1 MRSLVLYLTVLVNVA
16 NSFQPSSFQT
26 TIRRQPLRVWPTK
39 ATNVR
44 SRQTTRPSCVSRPSK
59 QPLPQAGTILHAKKS
74 LTEDNDAIERSA
86 AQVWNKALSTKSND
100 SRFSADVIGAVT
112 FLTLGLFSGLF
123 GGGSGVPAAMAL
135 EPADVA
141 PTDAGAILG
150 ALVSQSAEQAQA
162 LWSQNTQPEVI
173 AQRMAEADALWL
185 KSSQLAA
192 EASVQAKEL
201 STATLLAIQAAMVA
215 AEPVVKV
222 AVSEAISFADSALIT
237 LSRLVDI
244 VVKLVK
250 DVYPLVDDAL
260 KSVSLRS
267 TSSESALVF
276 AAVATLFGLVIK
288 SFAEQAPSA
297 ASIERLEAEL
307 AEKKKRRQR
316 AEDAKQEAKRAVKE
330 RKEAEKQVV
339 ERAAKQQEAIAASIR
354 AKEEAAQKARREV
367 SLQRSTA
374 SSQGSTAQKEAAS
387 TVVVAQA
394 AVATAAAAAAP
405 SADEAPQ
412 KQAPAA
418 TTAPQGSAVKSET
431 SDAAVA
437 VGAQVASVEVT
448 ATEAVAAAQK
458 IVEEAAAAQEA
469 ADEKA
474 AAEKEAM
481 AEKEENEVEKAAK
494 AKEIDTVKAAAAEVT
509 KAASETI
516 SSGSSPA
523 ADTTPQAAAEDFV
536 PSPEKAVPVSTE
548 PSKSTE
554 ASSMKSEA
562 PRRKIQL
569 SGSEAAVLG
578 AVAGAAI
585 LGPVGLPVGLVVGS
599 AGALWNA
606 VQKVGS
612 KDQNLEPFDED
623 TPPPPPPGPPPP

>member
-448 ATEAVAAAQK
+448 ATEAVAAAQR

-481 AEKEENEVEKAAK
+481 AEKENEVEKAAK

-554 ASSMKSEA
+554 APSTKSEA
-562 PRRKIQL
+562 PRREIQL

>member
-448 ATEAVAAAQK
+448 ATEAVAAAQR

-481 AEKEENEVEKAAK
+481 AEKENEVEKAAK
-494 AKEIDTVKAAAAEVT
+494 AKEIDTVKAAAAEVK